1 MGLVGTNR
9 MQTGLSRSVIVLAI
23 ATSLVAVWSIIAPI
37 ASAQQRDQ
45 FAELRNRMVDDEIV
59 KEGIKNEAVI
69 KAMRTV
75 PRHKFVVGKFAPEQ
89 AYHDQALPIGQGQT
103 ISPPFIV
110 AYMTESLDPQPSD
123 RVLEIGTGSGYFA
136 ALMASLAAEVVSV
149 EIDAG
154 LAESARTRLARMG
167 FDNVRVETGDGAN
180 GWGSESY
187 DAVVLTGSTPIV
199 ADALVAQ
206 VSPGGRLFAIV
217 GDAPAMTAR
226 IIRWDSPGSRLVV
239 DLFETVVEP
248 LVNAPAP
255 DRFRF

>member
-1 MGLVGTNR
+1 M
-9 MQTGLSRSVIVLAI
+9 S
-23 ATSLVAVWSIIAPI
+23 
-37 ASAQQRDQ
+37 
-45 FAELRNRMVDDEIV
+45 ELMETLDV
-59 KEGIKNEAVI
+59 
-69 KAMRTV
+69 
-75 PRHKFVVGKFAPEQ
+75 EQ
-89 AYHDQALPIGQGQT
+89 ARSNMVEQQIRTWDVLDQRVLDLLFRVKRERFVPPKWRALAFADLELPLGGRAKMWAPRVEARVLQELALGR
-103 ISPPFIV
+103 
-110 AYMTESLDPQPSD
+110 SD

-136 ALMASLAAEVVSV
+136 ALMASLAADVVSV
-149 EIDAG
+149 EIDAA
-154 LAESARTRLARMG
+154 LAESARTRLARTG

-180 GWGSESY
+180 GWGSERY

-199 ADALVAQ
+199 AEALVAQ

-226 IIRWDSPGSRLVV
+226 IIRWDTPGSRLVV